1 MARQRQPRERAT
13 LRIIGGSWRGRKLS
27 FPEIDGLRPTA
38 DRVRETVFN
47 WLQPITPGARC
58 LDLFAGS
65 GALGL
70 EALSRGASHCDF
82 IEHNAEAAS
91 AIKRHI
97 AELGCGDR
105 SRVISADA
113 LTWRSDTP
121 YDLIF
126 IDPPF
131 DANYF
136 DAALAQVSTADLLAD
151 GGRIYLELPVSQP
164 MPDIEQ
170 TFDHLKAKTA
180 GNVQFHLLGRFP
192 A

>member
-1 MARQRQPRERAT
+1 MARQRQSRERAT

-82 IEHNAEAAS
+82 IEHNTAAAS

-105 SRVISADA
+105 GTVISADA

-121 YDLIF
+121 YDLVF

-136 DAALAQVSTADLLAD
+136 DAALMQVSDADLLAD
-151 GGRIYLELPVSQP
+151 DGRIYLELPVSQS

-170 TFDHLKAKTA
+170 TFEHLKAKTA
-180 GNVQFHLLGRFP
+180 GNVQFHLLGGLP
-192 A
+192 S